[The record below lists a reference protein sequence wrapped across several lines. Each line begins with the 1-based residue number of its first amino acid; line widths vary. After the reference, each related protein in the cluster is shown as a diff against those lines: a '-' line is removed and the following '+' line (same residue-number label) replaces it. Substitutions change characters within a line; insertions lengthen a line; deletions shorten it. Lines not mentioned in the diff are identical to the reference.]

1 MSEVALTAD
10 RQTLPAGW
18 RWARLGE
25 VAVLNPRRPTLRR
38 ANSALTTFLP
48 MSAVGVNGQGIEAS
62 EARPYGD
69 VAKGYSYFAEGDVL
83 FAKITPC
90 MQNGKHTIARGL
102 RDGIGFGSTEF
113 HVVRPATDITPEWI
127 LNFLRQ
133 PRVLKD
139 ATAHFTGAVGQQRVP
154 AAYLANLN
162 LPLPPLPEQHRIVAR
177 LTEQLAEVER
187 AHAAVE
193 AQQAAAR
200 ALPAAY
206 LRDVFPR
213 PGASLASGW
222 RWVRLGEV
230 ATVVNGVGF
239 PVHLQG
245 HHDYPHPFI
254 KVSDMNAVGSA
265 MVVSYAKHTVNDTLL
280 QEIGGRV
287 YPIGTVIFP
296 KVGGAVLTNKKRLL
310 GVPSSFD
317 NNVMGIVSSQD
328 MVLSEWVYHWMLT
341 VDLAALAN
349 IQALP
354 SIRKSDIAAL
364 SIPLPPVP
372 EQRRIVDRLAAQM
385 AEVERAQAALDRT
398 QALVDTVPPRLLQDA
413 LTGGF

>member
-177 LTEQLAEVER
+177 LTEQLAEAER
-187 AHAAVE
+187 AQAAVE

-206 LRDVFPR
+206 LREVFPR
-213 PGASLASGW
+213 PGGSLPSGW
-222 RWVRLGEV
+222 RWVRLGEEVEFLDSRRVPVNV
-230 ATVVNGVGF
+230 AERTKRVAGKTHDALYPYFGANGQVGWIDGYLFDEPLVLLAEDGGAFGSTDQPISYQVEGRVWVNNHAHVLRPRNGVDPAYLGF
-239 PVHLQG
+239 VLRIRPDVAE
-245 HHDYPHPFI
+245 F
-254 KVSDMNAVGSA
+254 VAGSTRPKLTQA
-265 MVVSYAKHTVNDTLL
+265 M
-280 QEIGGRV
+280 
-287 YPIGTVIFP
+287 
-296 KVGGAVLTNKKRLL
+296 
-310 GVPSSFD
+310 
-317 NNVMGIVSSQD
+317 
-328 MVLSEWVYHWMLT
+328 
-341 VDLAALAN
+341 AA
-349 IQALP
+349 
-354 SIRKSDIAAL
+354 R
-364 SIPLPPVP
+364 IPLPLPPFP
-372 EQRRIVDRLAAQM
+372 EQRRIGDWLTAQM
-385 AEVERAQAALDRT
+385 AEAERMAAALDRT
-398 QALVDTVPPRLLQDA
+398 QALVDAVPPRLLQDA
-413 LTGGF
+413 LTGGL